1 MVIRDLHNFEL
12 CENGIIFGWFRLK
25 TYFGEITTSDWI
37 VIQHSDH
44 SWFNGTEI
52 KWGQIYLIFID
63 IGVKNNNSEFQHSAI
78 MWITNNCLLITSKS
92 YKCDSYT
99 SIMPYLLI

>member
-1 MVIRDLHNFEL
+1 MHGSVFGIYLCNWNLHNFEL

-63 IGVKNNNSEFQHSAI
+63 IGVKKQFLNFNIAPLCQ
-78 MWITNNCLLITSKS
+78 
-92 YKCDSYT
+92 
-99 SIMPYLLI
+99 